1 MKTTKTIGFNGS
13 MLDEYPTGVGIYTY
27 NLINKIA
34 DLCAADSRYQLI
46 VFSPTKSFLSRSV
59 RLIKLPDLLQSS
71 RFGKLA
77 AFSRF
82 VWNTCYYP
90 LQASKMDLLISTT
103 THGSFTSTNQF
114 LTIHDLL
121 SLRYGNISRHQR
133 IYFKF
138 LLPRLIRSTKFIITV
153 SESTK
158 KDIVQFLHYPEK
170 KIRVIYN
177 GYDPTQYFFTNEK
190 PNDIL
195 KNYQLKDYI
204 LAIGPTYPHKNFDRL
219 LEAYSRLPASTRK
232 KHPLAIAGGM
242 KKYTSVL
249 KLSSAKLGIASDVH
263 FLGYIPQNL
272 MRSLYREA
280 TLLVFPSL
288 YEGFGFPLVE
298 AMACGCPITC
308 SNTSS
313 MPEVCADAALY
324 FDPLD
329 TDSMFKTINRL
340 LKDSGMQQSFS
351 RKGLER
357 AKYFSWEK
365 SARELKSLIDEELN
379 IQNTYPC

>member
-1 MKTTKTIGFNGS
+1 
-13 MLDEYPTGVGIYTY
+13 MLDEHPTGVGIYTY

-34 DLCAADSRYQLI
+34 DLCAADARYELV
-46 VFSPTKSFLSRSV
+46 VFSPTKSFLSSSV

-71 RFGKLA
+71 RFGKIA
-77 AFSRF
+77 ALSRF
-82 VWNTCYYP
+82 LWNTCYYP

-103 THGSFTSTNQF
+103 THGSFTSANQF

-138 LLPRLIRSTKFIITV
+138 LLPRLLRSTKFIITV

-158 KDIVQFLHYPEK
+158 KDIVQFLGYPEN

-177 GYDPTQYFFTNEK
+177 GYDPAQYFFSYEK
-190 PNDIL
+190 PDDIL
-195 KNYQLKDYI
+195 KKYGLQDYL
-204 LAIGPTYPHKNFDRL
+204 LAIGPTYPHKNFERL

-242 KKYTSVL
+242 KKYISVL
-249 KLSSAKLGIASDVH
+249 KLSSAKLGIASDAH
-263 FLGYIPQNL
+263 FLGYIPQHL

-280 TLLVFPSL
+280 TMLVFPSL

-298 AMACGCPITC
+298 AMACGCPVAC
-308 SNTSS
+308 SHTSS
-313 MPEVCADAALY
+313 MPEVCENAALY

-329 TDSMFKTINRL
+329 THSMFGAIHQL
-340 LKDSGMQQSFS
+340 LRDAGQRQHLT

-357 AKYFSWEK
+357 AKHFSWEK
-365 SARELKSLIDEELN
+365 SAKTLKSLIDEELN
-379 IQNTYPC
+379 FQNTYPC